1 MEFEAVEIESSI
13 DVLEDILCHQESYI
27 EQELGGNILFALKE
41 EMTCERN

>member
-27 EQELGGNILFALKE
+27 EQEIGEIFFALKE
-41 EMTCERN
+41 EMSFE